1 MKRNFLQDVI
11 PPLQKRSIRDIP
23 LPGSNISRPIP
34 EENTSSGDV
43 EPVNIPVRHKP
54 EVTIP
59 QSAPPAPP
67 APPKR
72 EEYPDYS
79 FDEPHGGGMKK
90 WIMGGGILVVLI
102 FAIFVSR
109 TRAEVNILP
118 KQEKTFIQDS
128 YEIVDESLNNTEG
141 KIGYK
146 ILSVEKSA
154 STVVKPSGEE
164 NVTEK
169 ASGTITILN
178 EYSEEDQKLVER
190 TRFEN
195 KKGLVYRI
203 SESVTVPGYTEK
215 NGNII
220 PGQIDVEVYAD
231 ESGVKYNSPKSD
243 LTIPGFSGL
252 PQFDKM
258 YAKGLTDMTGG
269 FEGVKKVVR
278 QEDKDSALNGLK
290 EDARQQIITEIND
303 LNDEFIIVF
312 KEDDIKYS
320 NISETDTKDG
330 VELKITATVDNYV
343 FDLKDLSRFIAT
355 QNIPGSPEGESI
367 IKNPQEL
374 SINIV
379 STQGED
385 ESEITEA
392 SIEGDIEIEWLVDEA
407 RLASE
412 LEGKDRDSFKDII
425 SSFQE
430 ISRADAKVSPFWK
443 SKFPKAD
450 KIEIII
456 QDYIDSN

>member
-1 MKRNFLQDVI
+1 M
-11 PPLQKRSIRDIP
+11 
-23 LPGSNISRPIP
+23 
-34 EENTSSGDV
+34 
-43 EPVNIPVRHKP
+43 
-54 EVTIP
+54 
-59 QSAPPAPP
+59 
-67 APPKR
+67 
-72 EEYPDYS
+72 
-79 FDEPHGGGMKK
+79 
-90 WIMGGGILVVLI
+90 
-102 FAIFVSR
+102 
-109 TRAEVNILP
+109 
-118 KQEKTFIQDS
+118 
-128 YEIVDESLNNTEG
+128 
-141 KIGYK
+141 
-146 ILSVEKSA
+146 
-154 STVVKPSGEE
+154 
-164 NVTEK
+164 
-169 ASGTITILN
+169 
-178 EYSEEDQKLVER
+178 
-190 TRFEN
+190 
-195 KKGLVYRI
+195 VYRI